1 MVYGADAVLP
11 TKLQYGSPRVR
22 AYQPGV
28 AEEGR
33 KDAIDLLEKTWDIA
47 ITRSAR
53 YYDDT
58 MHVGFI
64 PEVSR

>member
-11 TKLQYGSPRVR
+11 TELQYGFPRVR

-53 YYDDT
+53 Y
-58 MHVGFI
+58 
-64 PEVSR
+64 